1 LPVLHDKRL
10 SKSKNRIQFM
20 CREAKMKKHLALIA
34 MACAMAAI
42 YMPAALAQNFGSVK
56 GVARDMDGKPIV
68 GATVEFSNADT
79 GRKYPLKTNGKG
91 EYFSLGLEPGKYKV
105 TLSQGDKQ
113 LDSVTNFPV
122 QLGDNNLDFDLKKS
136 QNEAAQQKGISPE
149 QLKKMQE
156 AQAKNA
162 KEQTTVKSLNEKLA
176 AATASEQAGDYD
188 AAIATLT
195 EATTVDPSRDLLWFK
210 LGDAYRMSVPKQTD
224 PAEKT
229 KRLNESITDIEK
241 AVDMKK
247 KGIDAGEDKNPEAP
261 KQLAAYYNNLGDSY
275 AKTGNTDGAVKA
287 YNQAAQLNPTA
298 AGQYYF
304 NLGAT
309 MTNANKANDP
319 VMRKAAVEAFDK
331 AIAADPTKPDSY
343 YWKGSNLIGMATL
356 KDDKMIAPDGT
367 AEAFQKY
374 LELSPTGPH
383 AEEAKAMLAGIG
395 ASVETSYGTKKK
407 ATKK

>member
-1 LPVLHDKRL
+1 MIRL
-10 SKSKNRIQFM
+10 R
-20 CREAKMKKHLALIA
+20 
-34 MACAMAAI
+34 
-42 YMPAALAQNFGSVK
+42 
-56 GVARDMDGKPIV
+56 
-68 GATVEFSNADT
+68 
-79 GRKYPLKTNGKG
+79 
-91 EYFSLGLEPGKYKV
+91 
-105 TLSQGDKQ
+105 
-113 LDSVTNFPV
+113 NFPV
-122 QLGDNNLDFDLKKS
+122 QLGDNTVDFDLKKS

-156 AQAKNA
+156 QQANAA

-176 AATASEQAGDYD
+176 AATTSEQAGDFD

-195 EATTVDPSRDLLWFK
+195 EATQIDATRDLLWFK
-210 LGDAYRMSVPKQTD
+210 LGDAYRLSLAKVTD
-224 PAEKT
+224 NDDKA
-229 KRLNESITDIEK
+229 KRLNASITNIEK

-247 KGIDAGEDKNPEAP
+247 KAIDAGEDKSPEAP

-275 AKTGNTDGAVKA
+275 AKAGNTEGAVKS
-287 YNQAAQLNPTA
+287 YNQAAQLNPPA

-319 VMRKAAVEAFDK
+319 TMRKAAVEAFDK
-331 AIAADPTKPDSY
+331 AIAADPTKADSY

-395 ASVETSYGTKKK
+395 AAVETSYGAKKK
-407 ATKK
+407 PAKK

>member
-1 LPVLHDKRL
+1 MKRTL
-10 SKSKNRIQFM
+10 SI
-20 CREAKMKKHLALIA
+20 LALAGAMIA
-34 MACAMAAI
+34 LCLPAAI
-42 YMPAALAQNFGSVK
+42 AQNFGSVK
-56 GVARDMDGKPIV
+56 GAAKDVDGKPIV
-68 GATVEFSNADT
+68 GATVEFSNSDT
-79 GRKYPLKTNGKG
+79 GRKYDLKTNNRG

-105 TLSQGDKQ
+105 TLTQEGKV

-122 QLGDNNLDFDLKKS
+122 QLGDNTVDFDLKKS
-136 QNEAAQQKGISPE
+136 QTEAAQQKGINPE

-156 AQAKNA
+156 QQAKAA
-162 KEQTTVKSLNEKLA
+162 KEQTTVKTLNEKLA
-176 AATASEQAGDYD
+176 AATASEQAGDFD
-188 AAIATLT
+188 AAIAGLT
-195 EATTVDPSRDLLWFK
+195 EATQVDPSRDLLWFK
-210 LGDAYRMSVPKQTD
+210 LGDAYRLSLAKATD
-224 PAEKT
+224 PEDKN
-229 KRLNESITDIEK
+229 KRLTASISNIEK

-247 KGIDAGEDKNPEAP
+247 KAIDAGEDKSPDAP

-275 AKTGNTDGAVKA
+275 AKTGNTEGAVKS
-287 YNQAAQLNPTA
+287 YNQAAQLNPPA

-319 VMRKAAVEAFDK
+319 AMRKAAVEAFDK
-331 AIAADPTKPDSY
+331 AIAADPTKADSY

-395 ASVETSYGTKKK
+395 AAVETSYGAKKKPTKK
-407 ATKK
+407 

>member
-1 LPVLHDKRL
+1 
-10 SKSKNRIQFM
+10 
-20 CREAKMKKHLALIA
+20 MKKTLAILALAGA
-34 MACAMAAI
+34 MVALCLPMAS
-42 YMPAALAQNFGSVK
+42 AQNFGSVK
-56 GVARDMDGKPIV
+56 GEAKDMVGKPIV
-68 GATVEFSNADT
+68 GATVEFSNTDT
-79 GRKYPLKTNGKG
+79 GRKYPLKTNNKG

-105 TLSQGDKQ
+105 TLTQDGKV

-122 QLGDNNLDFDLKKS
+122 QLGDNTVDFDLKKS
-136 QNEAAQQKGISPE
+136 QVQAAEQKGINPE

-156 AQAKNA
+156 QQAKAA

-176 AATASEQAGDYD
+176 AATASEQAGDFD

-195 EATTVDPSRDLLWFK
+195 EATQVDPTRDLLWFK
-210 LGDAYRMSVPKQTD
+210 LGDAYRLSLAKAAD
-224 PAEKT
+224 PDDKN
-229 KRLNESITDIEK
+229 KRLTASIADIEK

-247 KGIDAGEDKNPEAP
+247 KVIDAGEDKSPDAP

-275 AKTGNTDGAVKA
+275 AKSGNTDGAVKA
-287 YNQAAQLNPTA
+287 YNQAAQLNPPA

-319 VMRKAAVEAFDK
+319 AMRKAAVEAFDK
-331 AIAADPTKPDSY
+331 AIAADPTKADSY

-395 ASVETSYGTKKK
+395 AAVETSYGAKKKPTKK
-407 ATKK
+407 

>member
-1 LPVLHDKRL
+1 MKRIL
-10 SKSKNRIQFM
+10 TI
-20 CREAKMKKHLALIA
+20 LALAGA
-34 MACAMAAI
+34 MVTLSLPAAI
-42 YMPAALAQNFGSVK
+42 AQNFGSVK
-56 GVARDMDGKPIV
+56 GTAKDMEGKPIV
-68 GATVEFSNADT
+68 GATVDFANSDT
-79 GRKYPLKTNGKG
+79 GRKYDLKTNNKG

-105 TLSQGDKQ
+105 TLTQDGKV

-122 QLGDNNLDFDLKKS
+122 QLGDNTVDFDLKKS

-156 AQAKNA
+156 QQAKAA

-176 AATASEQAGDYD
+176 AATTSEQAGDFD

-195 EATTVDPSRDLLWFK
+195 EATQIDTSRDLLWFK
-210 LGDAYRMSVPKQTD
+210 LGDAYRLSLAKATD
-224 PAEKT
+224 PEDRT
-229 KRLNESITDIEK
+229 KRLNASISNIEK
-241 AVDMKK
+241 AVYMKK
-247 KGIDAGEDKNPEAP
+247 KAIDAGEDKSPDAP

-275 AKTGNTDGAVKA
+275 AKAGNTEGAVKA
-287 YNQAAQLNPTA
+287 YNQAAQLNPPA

-319 VMRKAAVEAFDK
+319 TMRKAAVEAFDK
-331 AIAADPTKPDSY
+331 AIAADPTKADSY

-356 KDDKMIAPDGT
+356 KDDKMIAPEGT

-395 ASVETSYGTKKK
+395 AAVETSYGAKKKPTKK
-407 ATKK
+407 

>member
-1 LPVLHDKRL
+1 
-10 SKSKNRIQFM
+10 M
-20 CREAKMKKHLALIA
+20 E
-34 MACAMAAI
+34 
-42 YMPAALAQNFGSVK
+42 
-56 GVARDMDGKPIV
+56 GKPIV
-68 GATVEFSNADT
+68 GATVEFANSDT
-79 GRKYPLKTNGKG
+79 GRKYDLKTSNKG

-105 TLSQGDKQ
+105 TLTQDGKV

-122 QLGDNNLDFDLKKS
+122 QLGDNTVDFDLKKS
-136 QNEAAQQKGISPE
+136 QNEAAQQKGINPE

-156 AQAKNA
+156 QQAKAA

-176 AATASEQAGDYD
+176 AATTSEQAGDFD
-188 AAIATLT
+188 SAIATLT
-195 EATTVDPSRDLLWFK
+195 EATQVDASRDLLWFK
-210 LGDAYRMSVPKQTD
+210 LGDAYRLSLAKATD
-224 PAEKT
+224 PDDKT
-229 KRLNESITDIEK
+229 KRLNASISNIEK

-247 KGIDAGEDKNPEAP
+247 KAIDAGEDKSPDAP

-275 AKTGNTDGAVKA
+275 AKAGNTEGAVKS
-287 YNQAAQLNPTA
+287 YNQAAQLNPPA

-319 VMRKAAVEAFDK
+319 AMRKAAVEAFDK
-331 AIAADPTKPDSY
+331 AIAADPTKADSY

-356 KDDKMIAPDGT
+356 KDEKMIAPDGT

-395 ASVETSYGTKKK
+395 AAVETSYGAKKKPTKK
-407 ATKK
+407 